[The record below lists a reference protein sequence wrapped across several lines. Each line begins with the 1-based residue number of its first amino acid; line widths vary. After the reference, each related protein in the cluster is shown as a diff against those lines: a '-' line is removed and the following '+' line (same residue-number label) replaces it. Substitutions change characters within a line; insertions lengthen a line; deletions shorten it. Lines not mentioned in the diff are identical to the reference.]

1 MPTATMQTATAPR
14 HRPSRPRP
22 SSPATSWSVSGCGQV
37 TPSWPSS
44 VPSPPSVRPSTSP
57 PRSWLSSRS
66 FPPTGPRPTTS
77 EVGDG
82 GPGRRSRQRLLE
94 VDDVPV
100 PAELA
105 ALLAEVT
112 RLGEAEAS
120 VQRHR
125 RLVGQGDASDGA
137 MNILTVDGPEEPG
150 IQAAAQPH
158 ADGVRCQID
167 GGLDRR
173 LVRLARAVG
182 AGAGEAEELGA
193 GDGYEDAESAGMKG
207 PEAASLLAQGSELL
221 TEDQDRLFAQA
232 SRGVL
237 LVLQGPDAAGKNSTI
252 KHVMRGIDPQ
262 GVDVRSFSG
271 PSAEELRH
279 DFLWRCQRAL
289 PERGRIGVFNRSH
302 YEEVLVVR
310 VHPELLV
317 PQRLPEL
324 PRGDSLWKRRY
335 REINEWER
343 YLVDNGTRVVKVL
356 LNLSRTKQAERLRK
370 RIDDPAKHW
379 KFSADDIRDRR
390 SWDEYQRAYSA
401 MLSHTSTEW
410 APWYVVPADR
420 KWFARLATAAV
431 LAETLVDLDPRYPQ
445 VTVGAKQ
452 EMEKAKGELEAELRP
467 TEHVATD

>member
-1 MPTATMQTATAPR
+1 
-14 HRPSRPRP
+14 
-22 SSPATSWSVSGCGQV
+22 
-37 TPSWPSS
+37 
-44 VPSPPSVRPSTSP
+44 
-57 PRSWLSSRS
+57 
-66 FPPTGPRPTTS
+66 
-77 EVGDG
+77 
-82 GPGRRSRQRLLE
+82 
-94 VDDVPV
+94 
-100 PAELA
+100 
-105 ALLAEVT
+105 
-112 RLGEAEAS
+112 
-120 VQRHR
+120 
-125 RLVGQGDASDGA
+125 
-137 MNILTVDGPEEPG
+137 
-150 IQAAAQPH
+150 
-158 ADGVRCQID
+158 
-167 GGLDRR
+167 
-173 LVRLARAVG
+173 
-182 AGAGEAEELGA
+182 
-193 GDGYEDAESAGMKG
+193 
-207 PEAASLLAQGSELL
+207 
-221 TEDQDRLFAQA
+221 
-232 SRGVL
+232 
-237 LVLQGPDAAGKNSTI
+237 
-252 KHVMRGIDPQ
+252 MRGIDPQ

>member
-1 MPTATMQTATAPR
+1 MDER
-14 HRPSRPRP
+14 
-22 SSPATSWSVSGCGQV
+22 
-37 TPSWPSS
+37 
-44 VPSPPSVRPSTSP
+44 VR
-57 PRSWLSSRS
+57 
-66 FPPTGPRPTTS
+66 
-77 EVGDG
+77 VI
-82 GPGRRSRQRLLE
+82 
-94 VDDVPV
+94 
-100 PAELA
+100 
-105 ALLAEVT
+105 
-112 RLGEAEAS
+112 
-120 VQRHR
+120 R
-125 RLVGQGDASDGA
+125 RLVAPLRVA
-137 MNILTVDGPEEPG
+137 PG
-150 IQAAAQPH
+150 
-158 ADGVRCQID
+158 
-167 GGLDRR
+167 
-173 LVRLARAVG
+173 RAVD
-182 AGAGEAEELGA
+182 LG
-193 GDGYEDAESAGMKG
+193 GDFDPAYSGGMKR
-207 PEAASLLAQGSELL
+207 PEAASLLAQGIELL
-221 TEDQDRLFAQA
+221 TEYQDRLFAQA